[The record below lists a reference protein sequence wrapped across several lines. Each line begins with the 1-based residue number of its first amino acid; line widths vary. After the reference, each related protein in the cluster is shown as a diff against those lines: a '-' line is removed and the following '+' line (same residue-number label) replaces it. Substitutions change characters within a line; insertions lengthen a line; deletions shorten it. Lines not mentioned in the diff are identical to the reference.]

1 MNRLQMHNSYLIKKK
16 YIQPYKQQAMHFNTT
31 PLTQN
36 QLLKQV
42 TTIIWKSSTES
53 RAKFSFLKSISLS
66 LLCCTFSVTLFTLLK
81 LNFIFIFLELLYIE
95 KFLHHLT
102 IISLVGSIK
111 HQLNELFI
119 FIESFGQ
126 NISSLLIN

>member
-1 MNRLQMHNSYLIKKK
+1 MHNSYLIKKK

-66 LLCCTFSVTLFTLLK
+66 LLCCTNLSHTF
-81 LNFIFIFLELLYIE
+81 
-95 KFLHHLT
+95 H
-102 IISLVGSIK
+102 
-111 HQLNELFI
+111 
-119 FIESFGQ
+119 
-126 NISSLLIN
+126 SS

>member
-1 MNRLQMHNSYLIKKK
+1 MHNSYLIKKK

-53 RAKFSFLKSISLS
+53 RAKFSFLKSISLCSVAQSQSHFS
-66 LLCCTFSVTLFTLLK
+66 LFLNLTSFLF
-81 LNFIFIFLELLYIE
+81 F
-95 KFLHHLT
+95 
-102 IISLVGSIK
+102 
-111 HQLNELFI
+111 
-119 FIESFGQ
+119 
-126 NISSLLIN
+126 

>member
-1 MNRLQMHNSYLIKKK
+1 MHNSYLIKKK

-53 RAKFSFLKSISLS
+53 RAKFSFLKSISFFALLHKSQSHFS
-66 LLCCTFSVTLFTLLK
+66 LF
-81 LNFIFIFLELLYIE
+81 LN
-95 KFLHHLT
+95 LT
-102 IISLVGSIK
+102 
-111 HQLNELFI
+111 
-119 FIESFGQ
+119 SF
-126 NISSLLIN
+126 